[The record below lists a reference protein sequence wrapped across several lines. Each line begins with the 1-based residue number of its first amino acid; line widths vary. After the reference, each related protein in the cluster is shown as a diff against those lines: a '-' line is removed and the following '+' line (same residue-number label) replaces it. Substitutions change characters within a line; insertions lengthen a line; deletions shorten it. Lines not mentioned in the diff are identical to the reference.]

1 MRLEPGERLRTRCDV
16 RGELVTPSPWAA
28 AVRGAARSRGRRP
41 AAAQG
46 ADALCI
52 SGVRSIAGRAA
63 SRRRGLHQVP
73 RWFATCC
80 VGMLADLRQ
89 AANTGPR
96 VPITDCSVMIC

>member
-41 AAAQG
+41 AAAQV

-52 SGVRSIAGRAA
+52 SGVRSIGYGRF
-63 SRRRGLHQVP
+63 G
-73 RWFATCC
+73 F
-80 VGMLADLRQ
+80 DLT
-89 AANTGPR
+89 A
-96 VPITDCSVMIC
+96 I